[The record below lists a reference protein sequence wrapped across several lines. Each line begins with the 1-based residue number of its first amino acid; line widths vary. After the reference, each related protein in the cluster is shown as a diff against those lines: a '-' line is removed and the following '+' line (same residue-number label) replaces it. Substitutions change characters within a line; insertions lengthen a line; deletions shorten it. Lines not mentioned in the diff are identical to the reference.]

1 MSGDPLD
8 DSPLLLFPCHP
19 LGETGHRGDH
29 HPVPSSAG
37 ESVKIKLSDVFDENN
52 CTVPGYCT
60 CKVK

>member
-1 MSGDPLD
+1 MEVKTFQTELRHINN
-8 DSPLLLFPCHP
+8 F
-19 LGETGHRGDH
+19 
-29 HPVPSSAG
+29 G